1 MLITKHVALKVS
13 QEKEDLHPQSQLEV
27 GLGSNTY
34 CLQTVKTWPE
44 LLSNSQTNR
53 QYVVAVPVRIV
64 HACLCNL
71 SVEPLTAQWLLQNYL
86 WAINFSFIR
95 VERAACVQSIPAPCL
110 CVCRWVGMLFWL
122 VCELEGSSP
131 FSTVC
136 IQIAFDLN
144 PRLRAFLLAMR
155 MEVSASPD
163 L

>member
-34 CLQTVKTWPE
+34 CLQTVETWPE
-44 LLSNSQTNR
+44 LLSNSQIQTNR
-53 QYVVAVPVRIV
+53 QYAFVVPVHIV
-64 HACLCNL
+64 HACLCIL
-71 SVEPLTAQWLLQNYL
+71 SVEPLLQNYL

-131 FSTVC
+131 FPTVC
-136 IQIAFDLN
+136 IQIVFDLN
-144 PRLRAFLLAMR
+144 PRLRGFLL
-155 MEVSASPD
+155 EISASPD